1 MYMNKYVRQI
11 FFACLLIGFFLIS
24 CEPTGNVISVEK
36 NDLFDMEYGNFEEN
50 INLFSLSS
58 PGPVS
63 TKIEM
68 YDGFFYIANGES
80 KKVMEMN
87 SYGDLIS
94 VYYNAETNPTPSFV
108 TSNSSKINQQNEESI
123 HTAVE
128 YPFNELGDIAVDE
141 RKYLYVVDRLPIER
155 QEVDENSR
163 VVLSQVVL
171 RFDSNGTFIDYI
183 GQQGPG
189 GVPFPYIKNI
199 YTTSKNELVVV
210 CQTNTGMTVFWF
222 NETGYLL
229 YTVPF
234 EIESL
239 PNPMQDTTELE
250 MFVSL
255 EKIVP
260 SFTEH
265 KLFVKLDY
273 YVTTV
278 DTATNVQSGIDYMA
292 TLLYPLEL
300 DVGVYGHPLNIPAY
314 DQTVTDG
321 FSKLVYPMSYEFLGV
336 TESGWLFFMI
346 AEEEVYSI
354 QMIQESGQKI
364 IKRHLNIDHS
374 SYLYHAFDFSS
385 DGILSGLFAQEDK
398 AVMSWWRTDTL
409 IDSII
414 NG

>member
-1 MYMNKYVRQI
+1 MCMRKYVHI
-11 FFACLLIGFFLIS
+11 AFLFCLVICFLLSS

-36 NDLFDMEYGNFEEN
+36 NDLFSLEYGNFEDN
-50 INLFSLSS
+50 INLFSLAA
-58 PGPVS
+58 PGPVR

-94 VYYNAETNPTPSFV
+94 VYYNGETNPVPSFA
-108 TSNSSKINQQNEESI
+108 TTNTPNITEQDEESI

-141 RKYLYVVDRLPIER
+141 RKYMYVVDRLPLER
-155 QEVDENSR
+155 QEVDEKTR
-163 VVLSQVVL
+163 IVLNQVVL

-210 CQTNTGMTVFWF
+210 CQTNTGMTVYWF

-229 YTVPF
+229 YTIPF

-239 PNPMQDTTELE
+239 PNPMQDSTELE

-278 DTATNVQSGIDYMA
+278 DAATNVQSGIDYSA
-292 TLLYPLEL
+292 TLLYPLDL
-300 DVGVYGHPLNIPAY
+300 TVGVYGHPLNIPAY
-314 DQTVTDG
+314 EQTVTDG
-321 FSKLVYPMSYEFLGV
+321 FSKLVYPMSYEFVGV

-346 AEEEVYSI
+346 AEEDGYSI
-354 QMIQESGQKI
+354 QMIQEGGQKI
-364 IKRHLNIDHS
+364 IKRHLEIDNS
-374 SYLYHAFDFSS
+374 KYLYHVFDLSS
-385 DGILSGLFAQEDK
+385 DGILSGLFAQETQ
-398 AVMSWWRTDTL
+398 ATVSWWRTDTL